1 MTLSNFPPEALD
13 ELALRVLDIAAAVRE
28 MALSSRENQLTGF
41 QLHGNKVHEWLGH
54 LEEWVIESTGRLDV
68 EVVKLKGARR
78 GRALAPGPA
87 TSGRAKRARSVK
99 K

>member
-1 MTLSNFPPEALD
+1 M
-13 ELALRVLDIAAAVRE
+13 
-28 MALSSRENQLTGF
+28 
-41 QLHGNKVHEWLGH
+41 H

-78 GRALAPGPA
+78 GRALAPGAA
-87 TSGRAKRARSVK
+87 TAGGAKRPRAAK